1 VFEVR
6 KEARGDIARSMF
18 YVATMYNLEIPEHE
32 EKALRA
38 WHKQDPV
45 SKEERERNDR
55 VAKHQKSRNP
65 YVDYPN
71 LTNRIKN
78 F

>member
-1 VFEVR
+1 MKPSLVARAVR
-6 KEARGDIARSMF
+6 RFNR
-18 YVATMYNLEIPEHE
+18 
-32 EKALRA
+32 LRA

-55 VAKHQKSRNP
+55 AAKHQKSRNP